1 MAGTGP
7 LQGIRILDLSI
18 AATGPLACSLLADQG
33 ADVIKVERPGIGDI
47 GRWVGVSVNGMS
59 ALYAACN
66 RGKRCIAVD
75 VHTDDGPRH
84 RAPARRRTPTCS
96 CRTSGPA
103 RSTATASATTTC
115 APVTTTSST
124 CRSPASGRP
133 ARTPGK
139 SAYDTVIQAY
149 GGFGAN
155 QADPADGIPVF
166 LRQTAADKVT
176 AFTAAQAITAALL
189 ARERGHGGQHVELS
203 MLDAVVSFLWADAA
217 GNEVLMDSD
226 GTRPSSF
233 VATFRPFRFLDGFGI
248 ATPDERPRLRRH
260 HARVRHRG
268 RRRPAGRHDRRAGP
282 ARRHRRARM
291 MNQCYEVA
299 ATLTTDEAMARL
311 NAQRVPCGV
320 VLSAAELVDD
330 EHAQAIG
337 LFVERDHAVVGRL
350 RLPRHPILFAGRRPS
365 SVTGAPALGEH
376 TDEILAEIGL
386 RRPHRRLARRRRR
399 GLERS
404 GKDRGSIPAS
414 DSRSG
419 GSRCRRVR
427 CSKTRWR
434 SSRGSGPGWVAA
446 SRSRSPARAPTWCS
460 PLVARSAA
468 TPSPRKSATS
478 DGSRW

>member
-75 VHTDDGPRH
+75 VQTDEGRDIVRRLSQDADVFVQNFRPGTLDRHGLGYDDLREGHDDLVYASLSGFGATGPY
-84 RAPARRRTPTCS
+84 AD
-96 CRTSGPA
+96 
-103 RSTATASATTTC
+103 
-115 APVTTTSST
+115 
-124 CRSPASGRP
+124 
-133 ARTPGK
+133 K
-139 SAYDTVIQAY
+139 SAYDTVIQSY
-149 GGFGAN
+149 GGFAAN
-155 QADPADGIPVF
+155 QADPADGNPVF

-176 AFTAAQAITAALL
+176 ALTAAQAITAALL

-226 GTRPSSF
+226 GSRPSSF
-233 VATFRPFRFLDGFGI
+233 VATFRPFRFLDGWGI
-248 ATPDERPRLRRH
+248 ATPTSDHDFVGIMRAFSIEGAEDPRVATIAERVEHSDLTSQ
-260 HARVRHRG
+260 
-268 RRRPAGRHDRRAGP
+268 
-282 ARRHRRARM
+282 M

-299 ATLTTDEAMARL
+299 ATLTTDDAMARL

-320 VLSAAELVDD
+320 VLSPAELVED

-337 LFVERDHAVVGRL
+337 LFVERDHDVVGRL
-350 RLPRHPILFAGRRPS
+350 RLPRHPILFTKTPAELGA
-365 SVTGAPALGEH
+365 GAPALGQH

-386 RRPHRRLARRRRR
+386 ADRLDDLRAN
-399 GLERS
+399 G
-404 GKDRGSIPAS
+404 
-414 DSRSG
+414 
-419 GSRCRRVR
+419 V
-427 CSKTRWR
+427 
-434 SSRGSGPGWVAA
+434 VA
-446 SRSRSPARAPTWCS
+446 
-460 PLVARSAA
+460 
-468 TPSPRKSATS
+468 
-478 DGSRW
+478 